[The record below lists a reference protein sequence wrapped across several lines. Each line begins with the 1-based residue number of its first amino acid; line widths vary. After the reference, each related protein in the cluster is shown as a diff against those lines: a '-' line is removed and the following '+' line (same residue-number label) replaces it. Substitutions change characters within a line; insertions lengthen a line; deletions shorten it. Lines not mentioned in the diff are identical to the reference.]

1 MAKSIPALV
10 NPAMLVWARESARF
24 TIDEA
29 SHALGI
35 ATEKLIACESG
46 AQLTFPQLMKVAR
59 EYKRPVSLFYLK
71 APPKGWAPIEDF
83 RLLAGIDGGFS
94 TKLTYAIRLAR
105 ERREVALELHAELN
119 EPIIPFTLTATTS
132 NPAETLGQE
141 IRAYLGVTD
150 AVQSQWKRHAF
161 DAWRMAIEAKDVLV
175 FIVPRL
181 PLEEMRGTAIAAD
194 ELPVIL
200 INGRDRSGGRIFTLL
215 HEFCHLVLN
224 QSGVSGQDGDQN
236 GAPNPSVERYCNA
249 VAAATLMPKDW
260 LLSEPFVSQKGST
273 KTWDDDELEALA
285 LRFGVSRE
293 ALLRRL
299 LTLGK
304 TTQAFYD
311 SKRNVFLK
319 EYQELADKKSTGGPE
334 YHIQV
339 LSQLGRSF
347 TRLVFQGYHERRLT
361 LRDVAN
367 YFNMQVKFI
376 PEMERAAFGLQG

>member
-1 MAKSIPALV
+1 L
-10 NPAMLVWARESARF
+10 
-24 TIDEA
+24 
-29 SHALGI
+29 
-35 ATEKLIACESG
+35 
-46 AQLTFPQLMKVAR
+46 
-59 EYKRPVSLFYLK
+59 
-71 APPKGWAPIEDF
+71 
-83 RLLAGIDGGFS
+83 
-94 TKLTYAIRLAR
+94 
-105 ERREVALELHAELN
+105 
-119 EPIIPFTLTATTS
+119 
-132 NPAETLGQE
+132 
-141 IRAYLGVTD
+141 
-150 AVQSQWKRHAF
+150 
-161 DAWRMAIEAKDVLV
+161 RMAIEAKDVLV

-299 LTLGK
+299 L
-304 TTQAFYD
+304 
-311 SKRNVFLK
+311 
-319 EYQELADKKSTGGPE
+319 LAKPRRPSMTASEPRFSKSTRSWQRKRAPE
-334 YHIQV
+334 DLNITF
-339 LSQLGRSF
+339 RC
-347 TRLVFQGYHERRLT
+347 
-361 LRDVAN
+361 
-367 YFNMQVKFI
+367 
-376 PEMERAAFGLQG
+376 